1 MGDILRL
8 AGVET
13 GQLRRKVTVL
23 HHPQRGEYHRYAERD
38 EAILVFPGSLV
49 AHTEELLDSTEAVNV
64 VAGSAGTAGY
74 GGG

>member
-38 EAILVFPGSLV
+38 EAILVFLGSLV
-49 AHTEELLDSTEAVNV
+49 SHTEELLDSTEAVNV